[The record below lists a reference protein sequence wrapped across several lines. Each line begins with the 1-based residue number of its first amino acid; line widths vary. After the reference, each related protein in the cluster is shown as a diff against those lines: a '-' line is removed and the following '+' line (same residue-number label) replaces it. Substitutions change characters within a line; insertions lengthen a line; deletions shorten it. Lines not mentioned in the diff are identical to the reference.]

1 MSRYVYKM
9 VLIIQWNPFNLTSS
23 EAVHNLCSQTG
34 CNTKLVILGSYLM
47 MDPVQSYKRNQSF
60 SPHD

>member
-1 MSRYVYKM
+1 M
-9 VLIIQWNPFNLTSS
+9 VPIIQWNPFNLTSS

-34 CNTKLVILGSYLM
+34 CNTKLVVLGAYLM
-47 MDPVQSYKRNQSF
+47 MDPVQSYKGNQSF